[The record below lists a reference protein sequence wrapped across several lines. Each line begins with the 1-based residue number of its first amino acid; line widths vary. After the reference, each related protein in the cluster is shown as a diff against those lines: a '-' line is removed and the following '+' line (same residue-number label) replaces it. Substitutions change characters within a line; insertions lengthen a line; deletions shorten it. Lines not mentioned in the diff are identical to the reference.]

1 MPIQSQ
7 HKNID
12 YLSARLEATAL
23 VLEEL
28 VKLLTPEQ
36 REKLNLA
43 IAGRCPGVKNASLRN
58 RNSPAYQLL
67 QFINDRVGC
76 SD

>member
-1 MPIQSQ
+1 MVL
-7 HKNID
+7 KN
-12 YLSARLEATAL
+12 LLN
-23 VLEEL
+23 
-28 VKLLTPEQ
+28 LTPEQ

-67 QFINDRVGC
+67 QFINDGVGC